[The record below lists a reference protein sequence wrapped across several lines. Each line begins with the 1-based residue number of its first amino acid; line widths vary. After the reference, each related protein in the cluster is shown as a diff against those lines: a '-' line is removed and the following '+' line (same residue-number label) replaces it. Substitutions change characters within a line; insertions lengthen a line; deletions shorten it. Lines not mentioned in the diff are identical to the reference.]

1 MSLALAIDTGD
12 KTQLPS
18 RRDEAW
24 RWSDLAGQILDMP
37 ATSPVGEAKGEGP
50 FSVLANCTT
59 VVVNG
64 RGAKRIDLLAGQTV
78 ALRFVSSSEGTAHAA
93 QMVVTVQGKATLLE
107 SYEGQATG
115 YLAHAGLRID
125 VSAGAS
131 LERIVL
137 ADDAADAITV
147 SLADVTLAP
156 GASFAQTV
164 LISGAKRQRI
174 ETHLEHPGGGANVRM
189 DGAYLIS
196 GRRHGDITTVVDHVA
211 RDGTTNQLIKGMVRD
226 QGRAVF
232 QGKIVVA
239 HGADGTDARMGHHAL
254 ILSDRAE
261 VDAKPELLIFAD
273 DVQCAHGNSIGAL
286 DQDALFYARQRG
298 LPLDEAKTILTAAF
312 VAEVVDRIEHEGA
325 RAIAAAWTAARL
337 EQG

>member
-1 MSLALAIDTGD
+1 MSLALAIATGD
-12 KTQLPS
+12 KTHLPS

-37 ATSPVGEAKGEGP
+37 ATSHIGEAKGEGP
-50 FSVLANCTT
+50 FSVLANYTT

-107 SYEGQATG
+107 SYEGQTTG
-115 YLAHAGLRID
+115 YLAYAGLRID
-125 VSAGAS
+125 VAAGAS

-174 ETHLEHPGGGANVRM
+174 ETHLEHPGGGANVRI

-196 GRRHGDITTVVDHVA
+196 GRRHGDITTVVDHIA

-286 DQDALFYARQRG
+286 DEDALFYARQRG
-298 LPLDEAKTILTAAF
+298 LPLDKAKTMLTAAF